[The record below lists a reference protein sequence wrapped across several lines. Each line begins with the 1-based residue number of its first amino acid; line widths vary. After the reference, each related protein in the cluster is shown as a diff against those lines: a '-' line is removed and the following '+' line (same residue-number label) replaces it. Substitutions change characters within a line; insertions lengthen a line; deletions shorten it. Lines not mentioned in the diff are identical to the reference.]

1 MRQLIYDFCL
11 WHLLQPSP
19 LPPVSAAACLA
30 LRSCVLVAGYCVD
43 GTPDMGSVEINLFGW
58 KYENCDLAYPGR
70 LGSHFDTAVSVE
82 VLDSH

>member
-1 MRQLIYDFCL
+1 M
-11 WHLLQPSP
+11 
-19 LPPVSAAACLA
+19 
-30 LRSCVLVAGYCVD
+30 AGYCVD